1 MKLKRKLQKGFTLI
15 ELMIVVAIVGI
26 LAAVGLPAYQDYVA
40 KSHVARVMGEVGAL
54 KVRIDTCLNEGKTAL
69 GAYSTAATNVN
80 NCEWGDVKPSAL
92 LTGALQGN
100 APGLTGGNL
109 NSGYPQVSN
118 PTALTQTGNLTIIGT
133 FGNAAATGLK
143 ANGNQSL
150 TWTRTPNGAW
160 TCTTTNVAAK
170 YIPRGCGA

>member
-1 MKLKRKLQKGFTLI
+1 MKLKRRVQKGFTLI
-15 ELMIVVAIVGI
+15 EMMIVVAIVGI

-40 KSHVARVMGEVGAL
+40 KSHVARVMG
-54 KVRIDTCLNEGKTAL
+54 
-69 GAYSTAATNVN
+69 
-80 NCEWGDVKPSAL
+80 SAL

-118 PTALTQTGNLTIIGT
+118 PTALTQTGNLTITGT